1 MIDSGLPLD
10 ARTSTGKTILHAC
23 ARPSRGFANVTTAE
37 AAVQIVNAVFIKD
50 TNLFEN
56 LIDLKDDDGT
66 TSLSLAVNLY
76 VEHPTLVDFLLAC
89 SADPL
94 VVDNL
99 KRAPIHLACVRNHV
113 HCATSLINNFAN
125 VDAED
130 GNGRT
135 PLLISAIQGSV
146 PLVFLLLQHGARY
159 DISDSYGWLPLSYSL
174 MPLKLEPALDDS
186 PDDDQPDERDDLDDD
201 SYHVGSNI
209 FRDKAKLAEKYADMS
224 RTYDNRV
231 IHAIAAVDRAVA
243 AAAPAAVS
251 DDSAKKRHSSFSLG
265 SALFGSDAVTALG
278 SALFGSDAVA
288 AVKPTNVDPAVA
300 DAIKA
305 RDEAIRVARD
315 SLRKLRPSNK
325 SRYEIIAMALLKKE
339 NHLDA
344 AIEDDI
350 ELFKESLERHF
361 DLNRAEL
368 VRAFYDPTDGFSNE
382 LFRDPLLQ
390 RAIDLHWTSKV
401 RKCASVQMCMCVCVC
416 VCVLCCV

>member
-1 MIDSGLPLD
+1 MYTAASTRNAPEVQKLIDAGLPLD
-10 ARTSTGKTILHAC
+10 ARSSTGKTILHAC
-23 ARPSRGFANVTTAE
+23 ARPSRGFAIVTTAE

-50 TNLFEN
+50 TDIFEGM
-56 LIDLKDDDGT
+56 IDLKDDDGMT
-66 TSLSLAVNLY
+66 ALSLAVDLY

-99 KRAPIHLACVRNHV
+99 KRAAIHLACVRNHV

-146 PLVFLLLQHGARY
+146 PLVYLLLQNGARH
-159 DISDSYGWLPLSYSL
+159 DISDNNGWLPLSYSL
-174 MPLKLEPALDDS
+174 MPLKLEPALDDP
-186 PDDDQPDERDDLDDD
+186 PDDDQPDARDDLDDD
-201 SYHVGSNI
+201 SYHVGSKI
-209 FRDKAKLAEKYADMS
+209 FRNKAKLAEKYADMS
-224 RTYDNRV
+224 RTYDKQV
-231 IHAIAAVDRAVA
+231 IKADAAVEAVA
-243 AAAPAAVS
+243 KMQRAGFPLCATLAV
-251 DDSAKKRHSSFSLG
+251 
-265 SALFGSDAVTALG
+265 
-278 SALFGSDAVA
+278 
-288 AVKPTNVDPAVA
+288 

-315 SLRKLRPSNK
+315 SLRTLRPNK
-325 SRYEIIAMALLKKE
+325 SRYETIAMALLKKE

-401 RKCASVQMCMCVCVC
+401 RKCASVHVCVC
-416 VCVLCCV
+416 VCLCLCVNA